1 MDINALVGVFHYLIL
16 LVLGAI
22 PHFVRCCNIL
32 QKEQVMEGIAYLVFA
47 AWSVCV
53 AVDAALPTS

>member
-22 PHFVRCCNIL
+22 GLILFVVVTFCKRR
-32 QKEQVMEGIAYLVFA
+32 K
-47 AWSVCV
+47 
-53 AVDAALPTS
+53 